1 MAFLC
6 IWRNNDL
13 ISKLYQLTYLVT
25 APSYMN
31 LLCYGATSL
40 SHILLHHQG
49 ITTTSIK
56 MTAALLAA
64 VLSHKLAPFS
74 IKVYISAIS
83 LLHCREGLQSP
94 TTHSTWDSKTTQ
106 PTWKTRLYTA
116 GNAQPPATLP
126 QVEKARLWHA
136 QYSNKL
142 YMVSCMRAIHNFVTP
157 FLQPMSVTTRPHTQ
171 YLTSSEAVT
180 FTIIR
185 SKTDQTAHGHTITLH
200 ATGGSYAQSELS
212 LL

>member
-1 MAFLC
+1 
-6 IWRNNDL
+6 
-13 ISKLYQLTYLVT
+13 
-25 APSYMN
+25 
-31 LLCYGATSL
+31 
-40 SHILLHHQG
+40 
-49 ITTTSIK
+49 
-56 MTAALLAA
+56 MTAALFAA

-106 PTWKTRLYTA
+106 PTHGKQDYTLQA
-116 GNAQPPATLP
+116 MLNHLQHCLKWRRHDCDMLSTAISLIWFLVWEQ
-126 QVEKARLWHA
+126 
-136 QYSNKL
+136 
-142 YMVSCMRAIHNFVTP
+142 IHNFVTP